1 MSVKRETKYLFE
13 DFRIDIDPDK
23 IDESVKNLQERLR
36 RMVDQGRYTKV
47 RLKYKGKALMPDIP
61 FGIFMA
67 TEVASFWYGGLFRA
81 LVVNLGVKTFIE
93 VELIH
98 QADEKVREGIELYM
112 NGEIES
118 AEDKYREALKM
129 KPGDVSALYN
139 LGILLRVTGR
149 RDEAM
154 KALEEAA
161 AAGGHPDAD
170 RAKEAL
176 EKMNRGPRTL

>member
-13 DFRIDIDPDK
+13 DFRIDIDPER
-23 IDESVKNLQERLR
+23 IDESVKSLQEKLK

-61 FGIFMA
+61 FGVFIA
-67 TEVASFWYGGLFRA
+67 TEAVSFWYAGLFRA
-81 LVVNLGVKTFIE
+81 LVMNLGVKTFIE

-98 QADEKVREGIELYM
+98 QADEKVKEGIELYM
-112 NGEIES
+112 NGDIEA
-118 AEDKYREALKM
+118 AEEKYREALKM

-149 RDEAM
+149 RDESMTCLQQA
-154 KALEEAA
+154 AEA
-161 AAGGHPDAD
+161 GSHPDAE
-170 RAKEAL
+170 RAQEAL
-176 EKMNRGPRTL
+176 DKMNRGPRTL